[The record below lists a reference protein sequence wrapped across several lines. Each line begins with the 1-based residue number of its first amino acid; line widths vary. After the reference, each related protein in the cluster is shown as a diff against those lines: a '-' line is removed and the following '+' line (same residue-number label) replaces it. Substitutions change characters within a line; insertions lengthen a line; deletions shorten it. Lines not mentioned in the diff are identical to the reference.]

1 MSSRAFVYFAA
12 LAPAVAVAQPA
23 PAGGLELGAT
33 GGAMLAETSGKD
45 STAYG
50 GSLWGGYEIIRG
62 DVGITPLAEMQ
73 FETFT
78 GAHSGEILYVLPGVK
93 LGFHRG
99 AWIPAVDV
107 GAGYAHAWA
116 GTGARELARQS
127 YTALSV
133 GAELMHQIL
142 PRFAIGIALHYRP
155 VVAPDAQS
163 FVDFGASAIVTL

>member
-1 MSSRAFVYFAA
+1 V
-12 LAPAVAVAQPA
+12 LAPELAVAQPPIVSA
-23 PAGGLELGAT
+23 PSPGGFQLGAM
-33 GGAMLAETSGKD
+33 GGAMLSESSGKD

-50 GSLWGGYEIIRG
+50 GSLWGGYEFIHDDIG
-62 DVGITPLAEMQ
+62 LTPLVEME

-93 LGFHRG
+93 LGYHTG
-99 AWIPAVDV
+99 GWIPAVDV

-133 GAELMHQIL
+133 GAELMHQIM
-142 PRFAIGIALHYRP
+142 PRVAIGISVHYRP
-155 VVAPDAQS
+155 VVAPDALS